1 MKYLITGSAGFIG
14 FHLAKELL
22 KDKKNKIY
30 GLDNFDNYYSTKLK
44 KKRISVLKKESNFKF
59 IKLDLSNI
67 KEIKKLYRIDVDI
80 LFHLAAQA
88 GVRYTLI
95 NPSKYIKSNIV
106 GYYNLLNYIK
116 KSKVKYIFYASSS
129 SIYGDNKDYPVDE
142 KMEAKPKNIYAFSKV
157 SNENCSK
164 LFSNIFSKKFIGLRF
179 FTVYGEWGRPDMLIY
194 KYLNFA
200 RKKKIFYVNN
210 FGNDYRDFTYVG
222 DVISML
228 KLLVKKRKKLK
239 DHDIFNICSN
249 KPVKTKKIIQFL
261 LKAFPGKVRY
271 VGANKIEM
279 LKTHGNNKK
288 ILAFTKF
295 KRISNFEEKFFA
307 CLNWFKN
314 NKNLFN

>member
-22 KDKKNKIY
+22 KNKKNKIY
-30 GLDNFDNYYSTKLK
+30 GLDNLDNYYSTKLK
-44 KKRISVLKKESNFKF
+44 KKRISILKKENNFKF
-59 IKLDLSNI
+59 LKLDLSNI
-67 KEIKKLYRIDVDI
+67 KEIKKLNRIDADI

-88 GVRYTLI
+88 GVRYTVI

-116 KSKVKYIFYASSS
+116 KSKVKYVFYASSS
-129 SIYGDNKDYPVDE
+129 SIYGDNKKYPVNE
-142 KMEAKPKNIYAFSKV
+142 KMKAKPKNIYAFSKV

-164 LFSNIFSKKFIGLRF
+164 LFSKIFSKKFIGLRF

-200 RKKKIFYVNN
+200 RKKKLFYVNN
-210 FGNDYRDFTYVG
+210 FGKDYRDFTYVG

-239 DHDIFNICSN
+239 DNDIFNICSN
-249 KPVKTKKIIQFL
+249 KPIKTKKIIQL
-261 LKAFPGKVRY
+261 LLQSFPGKVKY

-295 KRISNFEEKFFA
+295 KGISDFEEKFFA
-307 CLNWFKN
+307 CINWFKKN
-314 NKNLFN
+314 ENLFN

>member
-44 KKRISVLKKESNFKF
+44 KKRISILKKESNFKF
-59 IKLDLSNI
+59 IKLDLSNV
-67 KEIKKLYRIDVDI
+67 KEIKKLYRIDIDI

-95 NPSKYIKSNIV
+95 NPSKYIKSNII

-129 SIYGDNKDYPVDE
+129 SIYGDNKDYPVNE

-164 LFSNIFSKKFIGLRF
+164 LFSNIFGKKFVGLRF

-200 RKKKIFYVNN
+200 RKKKLFYVNN
-210 FGNDYRDFTYVG
+210 FGNDYRDFTYIG

-249 KPVKTKKIIQFL
+249 KPIKTKKIIQL
-261 LKAFPGKVRY
+261 LLQSFPGKVKY

-288 ILAFTKF
+288 ILALTKF

-307 CLNWFKN
+307 CINWFKD

>member
-22 KDKKNKIY
+22 KNKKNKIY
-30 GLDNFDNYYSTKLK
+30 GLDNLDNYYSTKLK
-44 KKRISVLKKESNFKF
+44 KKRVNILKKQSNFKF
-59 IKLDLSNI
+59 LKLDLSNI

-88 GVRYTLI
+88 GVRYTAI

-129 SIYGDNKDYPVDE
+129 SIYGDNKKYPVNE

-164 LFSNIFSKKFIGLRF
+164 LFSKIFAKKFIGLRF

-200 RKKKIFYVNN
+200 RKKRLFYVNN
-210 FGNDYRDFTYVG
+210 FGKDYRDFTYVG

-228 KLLVKKRKKLK
+228 KLLVKKRRKLK
-239 DHDIFNICSN
+239 DHDVFNICSN
-249 KPVKTKKIIQFL
+249 RPIKTKKIIQL
-261 LKAFPGKVRY
+261 LLQSYPGKVKY

-288 ILAFTKF
+288 ILTFTKF
-295 KRISNFEEKFFA
+295 KRISNFEEKFFV
-307 CLNWFKN
+307 CINWFKN